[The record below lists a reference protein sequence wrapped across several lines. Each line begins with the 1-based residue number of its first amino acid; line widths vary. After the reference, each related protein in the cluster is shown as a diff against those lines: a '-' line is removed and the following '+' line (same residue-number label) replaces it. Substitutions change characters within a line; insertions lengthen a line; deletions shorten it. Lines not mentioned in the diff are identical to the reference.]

1 MRGGSSFPVLA
12 PSPVWWHF
20 ILPGDSALGW
30 LGTAH
35 THWPSSSARACPP
48 GETLQW
54 LRVCWGSWGCSGS
67 RQLPC
72 GKLSGWV
79 SPHPGSHPAW
89 LNNVIQTGAR
99 GPALGQAVRG
109 SWHPSHNKREL
120 NRCVLA
126 STCSSLCFFVLPW
139 VGRDHPFFAAFVEKA
154 LLHGWDWACLGR
166 AGSLEGL
173 ALGEKFSSKFSVWLW
188 AQGLQAAPLHAAT
201 LYSCM
206 AGCQEDRTAGGTEP
220 IFVPV
225 QHVSLLLQFWC
236 LFLHSSFLR
245 TCPCPSS
252 AAAQGLQ
259 RW

>member
-1 MRGGSSFPVLA
+1 MSLHPHA
-12 PSPVWWHF
+12 
-20 ILPGDSALGW
+20 
-30 LGTAH
+30 
-35 THWPSSSARACPP
+35 
-48 GETLQW
+48 
-54 LRVCWGSWGCSGS
+54 
-67 RQLPC
+67 LPC
-72 GKLSGWV
+72 
-79 SPHPGSHPAW
+79 A
-89 LNNVIQTGAR
+89 
-99 GPALGQAVRG
+99 
-109 SWHPSHNKREL
+109 
-120 NRCVLA
+120 
-126 STCSSLCFFVLPW
+126 SLCFLGLEGIIPSLLHLW
-139 VGRDHPFFAAFVEKA
+139 RR
-154 LLHGWDWACLGR
+154 LLHGWDWACLGH

-236 LFLHSSFLR
+236 LFLHPSFLR